1 MSDFPTFA
9 WLVVFV
15 TVLAITCMYE
25 IRLWAQHRQARRA
38 TEQAAGAKTTR

>member
-25 IRLWAQHRQARRA
+25 IRLWAQQRQAGHHGRP
-38 TEQAAGAKTTR
+38 AAGAKPTR